1 MWLAS
6 PVWALPTEKIVTY
19 SSTQHPGESV
29 TYLGSTHSCENNSHS
44 CTQPIGRILTLIDT
58 FRATGWI
65 MALRP
70 GFRTQGSAASWE
82 GSWRGGGGARRPRS
96 PKVGGAGE
104 FRETQTGHASP
115 SKDPPSSSA
124 GFRGWGS
131 FVPPVPERT
140 WELSARGESED
151 RDTRPAACSTW
162 PWPWWRHR
170 LGAPEPG
177 EARVT
182 GVAAG
187 GEPDT
192 PGAWLGKRLRVR
204 ATARACWSSNARQ
217 ASIVLL
223 WSWMGWMAAQNHLQM
238 PSKQIQKRNV
248 DIALEKIPCWPA
260 GK

>member
-1 MWLAS
+1 MSAGPRWS
-6 PVWALPTEKIVTY
+6 GQGPVGCMPALGVSSRGTE
-19 SSTQHPGESV
+19 
-29 TYLGSTHSCENNSHS
+29 
-44 CTQPIGRILTLIDT
+44 
-58 FRATGWI
+58 RA
-65 MALRP
+65 R
-70 GFRTQGSAASWE
+70 RSRSGSAASWE

-131 FVPPVPERT
+131 FVRPVPERT